1 MKSYNVQVREND
13 IQFRPIEMVRRW
25 CKMSYHSHQKGCP
38 NANECKLFIDDLRD
52 RVAQA
57 SRLYLL
63 WVSFDLDEWERA
75 MAINHPTWTSRQ
87 CRNLLYWQKSVRAE
101 LRREAERLFP
111 SSQLVIGAEG
121 GGVDY
126 YLTMRRLG
134 TPLDTIRNLHTVRV
148 IGLIIE
154 NGRTQ
159 PNLYDFNNG
168 DK

>member
-1 MKSYNVQVREND
+1 MKSYNIQVREQD
-13 IQFRPIEMVRRW
+13 IMFRPIEVVRRW
-25 CKMSYHSHQKGCP
+25 CRMSYHGHPKGCP
-38 NANECKLFIDDLRD
+38 NADGCKLFIDDLRE
-52 RVAQA
+52 RITLA

-75 MAINHPTWTSRQ
+75 MAINHPNWTPRQ

-101 LRREAERLFP
+101 LRRKAESLFP
-111 SSQLVIGAEG
+111 HGQLIIGAEG

-159 PNLYDFNNG
+159 PNLDDFNL
-168 DK
+168 